1 MIRLTRIILFNIRQS
16 EYLCVVCCVLSVALI
31 ICGYFVFSYK
41 EINCFRRNSI
51 SLHYPSTMKAFLWYI
66 YRKIQVDAKDKVC
79 KFWITILFK
88 LGQLDA
94 LMLRD
99 YSTRQVPIIMD
110 VRHLPYIECITSC
123 CMTKIQLIQLSYPL
137 STGCMITC
145 SMRYIQRR
153 ATRVG
158 WLRKCMI
165 TCSMRYIQPLAEL
178 VLRPTGC
185 MITCSMRY
193 IQQVKILF
201 RSDGRCMITCS
212 MRYF

>member
-1 MIRLTRIILFNIRQS
+1 M
-16 EYLCVVCCVLSVALI
+16 CCLLSVALI

-66 YRKIQVDAKDKVC
+66 YRKIQVDVKDKVC

-110 VRHLPYIECITSC
+110 VRHLPYI
-123 CMTKIQLIQLSYPL
+123 
-137 STGCMITC
+137 GCMITC
-145 SMRYIQRR
+145 SMRYIQHCKRSIYSTWR
-153 ATRVG
+153 
-158 WLRKCMI
+158 CMI
-165 TCSMRYIQPLAEL
+165 TCSMRYIQLNG
-178 VLRPTGC
+178 R
-185 MITCSMRY
+185 
-193 IQQVKILF
+193 F
-201 RSDGRCMITCS
+201 SDNGKKV
-212 MRYF
+212 YDYL